1 MTVQDASFSEFDLT
15 GVHRGQGNALTGK
28 TILKP
33 ALLSI
38 LALLAM
44 AALAT
49 QFLLPGPD
57 ARAAEGKAESL
68 VVGSVGNF
76 TLFNRPKPVPTAT
89 FRDGEGREMA
99 LSAFRGKVVLVN
111 LWATWCLPCRL
122 EMGSLDRLAAE
133 LGGKDFAV
141 VAISMDRGGKADV
154 ERFFKEIHIKNLGLY
169 IDDTTKSAKA
179 YGAHGLPVSFVLN
192 RDGLEVGRLIG
203 PAEWDSPEALAL
215 IRHFIQAPVTPS

>member
-1 MTVQDASFSEFDLT
+1 LIHTFDSN
-15 GVHRGQGNALTGK
+15 GGQGEALTGK

-33 ALLSI
+33 VLISI
-38 LALLAM
+38 LAVLAV

-49 QFLLPGPD
+49 QFLLPGPN

-68 VVGSVGNF
+68 VIGSVGNF

-89 FRDGEGREMA
+89 FRDGAGREMD

-111 LWATWCLPCRL
+111 LWATWRLPCRL
-122 EMGSLDRLAAE
+122 EMGSLDRLQAE
-133 LGGKDFAV
+133 LGTKDFAV

-154 ERFFKEIHIKNLGLY
+154 ERFFKEIQIKNLDLY

-179 YGAHGLPVSFVLN
+179 YGAHGLPVSFVIN

-203 PAEWDSPEALAL
+203 PAEWDTGEAVAL
-215 IRHFIQAPVTPS
+215 IRHFIQPAATSS